1 MCKIKQ
7 NLTRENINY
16 QLTGL
21 GMQLR
26 YLTDALMCTFMEVPV
41 SYFFELRGNMPVAVE
56 DRMLYLENMVSRID
70 VEFFKEAKSQIFN
83 TNDGELTAKFCELD
97 LVVWQ
102 LVMLGT
108 RYEGE
113 HSTVEHIVEKAG
125 ELLQLVY
132 FLKTEMLHEEFFEF
146 NASETIKTRAL
157 LERIVTERTGEQ
169 SADKMYG
176 GWAQLEDEVKAC
188 DERTKAFADGVQI
201 LNDGTFEPKSA
212 LSPEDVKRLYLFL
225 GEHRTVRGPKNDIGV
240 IDTTK
245 ISLSQ
250 FEYALWHG
258 CFTEIF
264 ECGSVRKEKFCF
276 FITHFSKS
284 YIKDCDGYR
293 NRAARSLNLSPSQ
306 LSKFT
311 KYDDFAAGLQQVL
324 PLVKYNNT

>member
-1 MCKIKQ
+1 MIYDD
-7 NLTRENINY
+7 LTRENINY

-26 YLTDALMCTFMEVPV
+26 YLRDALMCTFMEVPV
-41 SYFFELRGNMPVAVE
+41 SYFFELRGNMPDAMG

-83 TNDGELTAKFCELD
+83 SNNKELAEKFSELD

-108 RYEGE
+108 RYEEE
-113 HSTVEHIVEKAG
+113 HSTVVHIVAMAG
-125 ELLQLVY
+125 ELLQLIY
-132 FLKTEMLHEEFFEF
+132 FLKTGMLHEEFFEF
-146 NASETIKTRAL
+146 NASESVKTRAL
-157 LERIVTERTGEQ
+157 LERIVTERTEEQ
-169 SADKMYG
+169 SVDNMYG
-176 GWAQLEDEVKAC
+176 GWSQLEDAVKAC
-188 DERTKAFADGVQI
+188 DERTKVFADGVQI

-264 ECGSVRKEKFCF
+264 ECGSLRKEKFCF
-276 FITHFSKS
+276 FITHFSKA

>member
-1 MCKIKQ
+1 MNKIE
-7 NLTRENINY
+7 LTRENINF

-26 YLTDALMCTFMEVPV
+26 YLRDALMCTFMEVPV
-41 SYFFELRGNMPVAVE
+41 SYFFELRGNMPDAMG

-83 TNDGELTAKFCELD
+83 SNDKELAEKFIELD

-108 RYEGE
+108 RYEKE
-113 HSTVEHIVEKAG
+113 HSTVVYIVEKAG
-125 ELLQLVY
+125 ELLV
-132 FLKTEMLHEEFFEF
+132 E
-146 NASETIKTRAL
+146 S
-157 LERIVTERTGEQ
+157 
-169 SADKMYG
+169 
-176 GWAQLEDEVKAC
+176 VKAS
-188 DERTKAFADGVQI
+188 DSRTKVFADGVQI

-264 ECGSVRKEKFCF
+264 ECGSLRKEKFCF

>member
-1 MCKIKQ
+1 MIYDD
-7 NLTRENINY
+7 LTRENINY

-21 GMQLR
+21 GMQMR
-26 YLTDALMCTFMEVPV
+26 YLRDALMCTFMEVPV
-41 SYFFELRGNMPVAVE
+41 SYFFELRGNMPDAMG

-83 TNDGELTAKFCELD
+83 SNNKELAEKFSELD

-108 RYEGE
+108 RYEEE
-113 HSTVEHIVEKAG
+113 HSTVVHIVAMAG
-125 ELLQLVY
+125 ELLQLIY

-146 NASETIKTRAL
+146 NASESVKTRAL
-157 LERIVTERTGEQ
+157 LERIVTERTEEQ
-169 SADKMYG
+169 SVDNMYG
-176 GWAQLEDEVKAC
+176 GWSQLEDAVKAC

-240 IDTTK
+240 IDTTM

-276 FITHFSKS
+276 FITHFSKA

>member
-1 MCKIKQ
+1 MIYDD
-7 NLTRENINY
+7 LTRENINY

-26 YLTDALMCTFMEVPV
+26 YLRDALMCTFMEVPV
-41 SYFFELRGNMPVAVE
+41 SYFFELRGNMPDAMG

-83 TNDGELTAKFCELD
+83 SNNKELAEKFSELD

-102 LVMLGT
+102 LVMLGS
-108 RYEGE
+108 RYEEE
-113 HSTVEHIVEKAG
+113 HSTVVHIVAMAG
-125 ELLQLVY
+125 ELLQLIY

-146 NASETIKTRAL
+146 NASESVKTRAL
-157 LERIVTERTGEQ
+157 LERIVTERTEEQ
-169 SADKMYG
+169 SVDNMYG
-176 GWAQLEDEVKAC
+176 GWSQLEDAVKAC
-188 DERTKAFADGVQI
+188 DERTKVFADGVQI

-264 ECGSVRKEKFCF
+264 ECGSLRKEKFCF

-324 PLVKYNNT
+324 P

>member
-1 MCKIKQ
+1 MIYDD
-7 NLTRENINY
+7 LTRENINY

-26 YLTDALMCTFMEVPV
+26 YLRDALMCTFMEVPV
-41 SYFFELRGNMPVAVE
+41 SYFFELRGNMPDAMG

-83 TNDGELTAKFCELD
+83 SNNKELAEKFSELD

-108 RYEGE
+108 RYEEE
-113 HSTVEHIVEKAG
+113 HSTVVHIVAMAG
-125 ELLQLVY
+125 ELLQLIY
-132 FLKTEMLHEEFFEF
+132 FLKTGMLHEEFFEF
-146 NASETIKTRAL
+146 NASESVKTRAL
-157 LERIVTERTGEQ
+157 LERIVTERTEEQ
-169 SADKMYG
+169 SVDNMYG
-176 GWAQLEDEVKAC
+176 GWSQLEDAVKAC
-188 DERTKAFADGVQI
+188 DERTKVFADGVQI

-240 IDTTK
+240 IDTTM

-276 FITHFSKS
+276 FITHFSKA

>member
-1 MCKIKQ
+1 MDNKK
-7 NLTRENINY
+7 LTRENINY

-26 YLTDALMCTFMEVPV
+26 YLRDALMCTFMDIPV
-41 SYFFELRGNMPVAVE
+41 DYFFELRGNLPVGMDERMQFLERMVAAV
-56 DRMLYLENMVSRID
+56 D
-70 VEFFKEAKSQIFN
+70 VESCKEAKSHIFN
-83 TNDGELTAKFCELD
+83 TNDKELAEKFIELD

-146 NASETIKTRAL
+146 NASESVKTRAL

-176 GWAQLEDEVKAC
+176 GWAQLEDAVKAC

-276 FITHFSKS
+276 FITHFSKA

>member
-1 MCKIKQ
+1 MIYDD
-7 NLTRENINY
+7 LTRENINY

-26 YLTDALMCTFMEVPV
+26 YLRDALMCTFMEVPV
-41 SYFFELRGNMPVAVE
+41 SYFFELRGNMPDAMG

-83 TNDGELTAKFCELD
+83 SNNKELAEKFSELD

-108 RYEGE
+108 RYEEE
-113 HSTVEHIVEKAG
+113 HSTVVHIVAMAG
-125 ELLQLVY
+125 ELLQLIY

-146 NASETIKTRAL
+146 NASESVKTRAL
-157 LERIVTERTGEQ
+157 LERIVTERTEEQ
-169 SADKMYG
+169 SVDNMYG
-176 GWAQLEDEVKAC
+176 GWSQLEDAVKAC
-188 DERTKAFADGVQI
+188 DERTKVFADGVQI

-264 ECGSVRKEKFCF
+264 ECGSLRKEKFCF

-311 KYDDFAAGLQQVL
+311 KYDDFAAGLQQML

>member
-1 MCKIKQ
+1 MDKKE
-7 NLTRENINY
+7 LTRENINY
-16 QLTGL
+16 ELTGL

-26 YLTDALMCTFMEVPV
+26 YLRDALMCTFMEVPV
-41 SYFFELRGNMPVAVE
+41 SYFFELRGNMPDAMG

-83 TNDGELTAKFCELD
+83 SNNKELAEKFSELD

-113 HSTVEHIVEKAG
+113 HSTVVHIVAMAG
-125 ELLQLVY
+125 ELLQLIY

-146 NASETIKTRAL
+146 NASESVKTRAL
-157 LERIVTERTGEQ
+157 LERIVTERTEEQ
-169 SADKMYG
+169 SVDNMYG
-176 GWAQLEDEVKAC
+176 GWSQLEDAVKAC
-188 DERTKAFADGVQI
+188 DERTKVFADGVQI

-240 IDTTK
+240 IDTTM

-276 FITHFSKS
+276 FITHFSKA

>member
-1 MCKIKQ
+1 MIYDD
-7 NLTRENINY
+7 LTRENINY

-26 YLTDALMCTFMEVPV
+26 YLRDALMCTFMEVPV
-41 SYFFELRGNMPVAVE
+41 SYFFELRGNMPDAMG

-83 TNDGELTAKFCELD
+83 SNNKELAEKFSELD

-108 RYEGE
+108 RYEEE
-113 HSTVEHIVEKAG
+113 HSTVVHIVAMAG
-125 ELLQLVY
+125 ALLQLVY

-146 NASETIKTRAL
+146 NASESVKTRAL
-157 LERIVTERTGEQ
+157 LERIVTERTEEQ
-169 SADKMYG
+169 SVDNMYG
-176 GWAQLEDEVKAC
+176 GWSQLEDAVKAC
-188 DERTKAFADGVQI
+188 DERTKVFADGVQI

-240 IDTTK
+240 IDTTM

-276 FITHFSKS
+276 FITHFSKA

>member
-1 MCKIKQ
+1 MIYDD
-7 NLTRENINY
+7 LTRENINY

-26 YLTDALMCTFMEVPV
+26 YLRDALMCTFMEVPV
-41 SYFFELRGNMPVAVE
+41 SYFFELRGNMPDAMG

-83 TNDGELTAKFCELD
+83 SNNKELAEKFSELD

-108 RYEGE
+108 RYEEE
-113 HSTVEHIVEKAG
+113 HSTVVHIVAMAG
-125 ELLQLVY
+125 ELLQLIY

-146 NASETIKTRAL
+146 NASESVKTRAL
-157 LERIVTERTGEQ
+157 LERIVTERTEEQ
-169 SADKMYG
+169 SVDNMYG
-176 GWAQLEDEVKAC
+176 GWSQLEDAVKAC
-188 DERTKAFADGVQI
+188 DERTKVFADGVQI

-240 IDTTK
+240 IDTTM

-276 FITHFSKS
+276 FITHFSKAH
-284 YIKDCDGYR
+284 IKDCDGYR

>member
-1 MCKIKQ
+1 MDNKK
-7 NLTRENINY
+7 LTRENINY

-26 YLTDALMCTFMEVPV
+26 YLRDALMCTFMDIPV
-41 SYFFELRGNMPVAVE
+41 DYFFELRGNLPVGMDERMQFLERMVAAV
-56 DRMLYLENMVSRID
+56 D
-70 VEFFKEAKSQIFN
+70 VESCKEAKSHIFN
-83 TNDGELTAKFCELD
+83 SNDKELAEKFIELD

-108 RYEGE
+108 RYEKE
-113 HSTVEHIVEKAG
+113 HSTVEHIVAMTG

-132 FLKTEMLHEEFFEF
+132 FLKTEMLHEEFFAF
-146 NASETIKTRAL
+146 NASETIKTRVL
-157 LERIVTERTGEQ
+157 LERIVAERTGEQ
-169 SADKMYG
+169 FADNMYG
-176 GWAQLEDEVKAC
+176 GWSQLDDAVKAC
-188 DERTKAFADGVQI
+188 DERTKVFADGVQI

-276 FITHFSKS
+276 FITHFSKA
-284 YIKDCDGYR
+284 YIKDCNGYR

>member
-1 MCKIKQ
+1 MIYDD
-7 NLTRENINY
+7 LTRENINY

-26 YLTDALMCTFMEVPV
+26 YLRDALMCTFMEVPV
-41 SYFFELRGNMPVAVE
+41 SYFFELRGNMPDAMG

-83 TNDGELTAKFCELD
+83 SNNKELAEKFSELD

-108 RYEGE
+108 RYEEE
-113 HSTVEHIVEKAG
+113 HSTVVHIVAMAG
-125 ELLQLVY
+125 ELLQLIY

-146 NASETIKTRAL
+146 NASESVKTRAL
-157 LERIVTERTGEQ
+157 LERIVTERTEEK
-169 SADKMYG
+169 SVDNMYG
-176 GWAQLEDEVKAC
+176 GWSQLEDAVKAC
-188 DERTKAFADGVQI
+188 DERTKVFADGVQI

-276 FITHFSKS
+276 FITHFSKA

-324 PLVKYNNT
+324 P

>member
-1 MCKIKQ
+1 MIYDD
-7 NLTRENINY
+7 LTRENINY

-26 YLTDALMCTFMEVPV
+26 YLRDALMCTFMEVPV
-41 SYFFELRGNMPVAVE
+41 SYFFELRGNMPDAMG

-83 TNDGELTAKFCELD
+83 SNNKELAEKFSELD

-108 RYEGE
+108 RYEEE
-113 HSTVEHIVEKAG
+113 HSTVVHIVAMAG
-125 ELLQLVY
+125 ELLQLIY

-146 NASETIKTRAL
+146 NASESVKTRAL
-157 LERIVTERTGEQ
+157 LERIVTERTEEQ
-169 SADKMYG
+169 SVDNMYG
-176 GWAQLEDEVKAC
+176 GWSQLEDAVKAC
-188 DERTKAFADGVQI
+188 DERTKVFADGVQI
-201 LNDGTFEPKSA
+201 LNDGTFESKSA

-240 IDTTK
+240 IDTTM

-276 FITHFSKS
+276 FITHFSKA